1 MPAPQYYAYETN
13 LTSVIIIGGWSRSR
27 IMAKQDPGEPI
38 DPAYKYIDGKIEQIK
53 KELERL
59 EESLLQTQ
67 RSVAGFRVDFEVHN
81 IQTFLSKHPD
91 LSTQLIHDAS
101 EIRAQIKESENPY
114 ELALQFH
121 DEWVKKL
128 QRLKVKL
135 ITF

>member
-1 MPAPQYYAYETN
+1 
-13 LTSVIIIGGWSRSR
+13 
-27 IMAKQDPGEPI
+27 MAKQDPGEPI

-59 EESLLQTQ
+59 EDSLLQTQ

-81 IQTFLSKHPD
+81 IQTFLSKYPD

-101 EIRAQIKESENPY
+101 EIRAQIKKSENPY